1 MKGEMMMLNTA
12 DTHDFIDQLTLEG
25 VPWHRLTTPYGRG
38 DELPK
43 LLKDLSSLKNR
54 ESVESSV
61 RKISHLIEHQGTLW
75 HVTPFATVFLARIFR
90 SALADAST
98 NPVAHQVVDHI
109 GELFAVLL
117 KSVRDAQKLEHADPL
132 PKFVDLLTEDSL
144 WPDDEEDDELRWEE
158 EEVFSD
164 SMFYS
169 FWFYTKEVLTNALNG
184 LEEVPQEFTESISS
198 LKGLL

>member
-1 MKGEMMMLNTA
+1 MLNTA
-12 DTHDFIDQLTLEG
+12 ETHDFIDQLTLEG

-117 KSVRDAQKLEHADPL
+117 ESVRDAQKLEHADPL

>member
-1 MKGEMMMLNTA
+1 MLNTA
-12 DTHDFIDQLTLEG
+12 DTHDFIDQQTLEG

-98 NPVAHQVVDHI
+98 NPVAHQAVDHI

-117 KSVRDAQKLEHADPL
+117 ESVRDAQKLEHADPL
-132 PKFVDLLTEDSL
+132 PKFVDLLTENSL

>member
-1 MKGEMMMLNTA
+1 MLNTA

-54 ESVESSV
+54 KSVESSV

-98 NPVAHQVVDHI
+98 NPVAHQAVDHI

-117 KSVRDAQKLEHADPL
+117 ESVRDAQKLEHADPL

>member
-1 MKGEMMMLNTA
+1 MLNTA
-12 DTHDFIDQLTLEG
+12 DAHDFIDQLTLEG

-117 KSVRDAQKLEHADPL
+117 ESVRDAQKLEHADPL

>member
-1 MKGEMMMLNTA
+1 MLNTA

-117 KSVRDAQKLEHADPL
+117 ESVRDAQKLEHADPL

-184 LEEVPQEFTESISS
+184 LDVGGRQKRNISVRRI
-198 LKGLL
+198 

>member
-1 MKGEMMMLNTA
+1 MLNTA
-12 DTHDFIDQLTLEG
+12 DTHDFINQLTLEG

-43 LLKDLSSLKNR
+43 LLKDLASLKNR

-98 NPVAHQVVDHI
+98 NPVAHQAVDHI

-117 KSVRDAQKLEHADPL
+117 ECVRDAQKLEHADPL

>member
-1 MKGEMMMLNTA
+1 MLNTA
-12 DTHDFIDQLTLEG
+12 DTHDFIDQLTVEG

-43 LLKDLSSLKNR
+43 LLKNLSSLKNR

-117 KSVRDAQKLEHADPL
+117 ESVRDAQKLEHADPL

-144 WPDDEEDDELRWEE
+144 RPDDEEDDELRWEE

>member
-1 MKGEMMMLNTA
+1 MMLNTA

-117 KSVRDAQKLEHADPL
+117 ESVRNAQKLEHADPL

-164 SMFYS
+164 AMFYS

>member
-1 MKGEMMMLNTA
+1 MMLNTA

-54 ESVESSV
+54 DSVESSV

-90 SALADAST
+90 SALADVST
-98 NPVAHQVVDHI
+98 NPVAHQAVDHI

>member
-1 MKGEMMMLNTA
+1 MLNTA

-43 LLKDLSSLKNR
+43 LLNALSSLR
-54 ESVESSV
+54 SQESVESTV

-75 HVTPFATVFLARIFR
+75 HVTPFATVFLARIFKR
-90 SALADAST
+90 ALASAST
-98 NPVAHQVVDHI
+98 DPVAHQAVNHI
-109 GELFAVLL
+109 GELFTVLL
-117 KSVRDAQKLEHADPL
+117 ESIRDAQTLEHADPL
-132 PKFVDLLTEDSL
+132 PTFADLLTEDSL

-158 EEVFSD
+158 EDVFSD

-169 FWFYTKEVLTNALNG
+169 FWFYT
-184 LEEVPQEFTESISS
+184 
-198 LKGLL
+198 

>member
-1 MKGEMMMLNTA
+1 MILNTA
-12 DTHDFIDQLTLEG
+12 DAHDFIDQLTLEG

-43 LLKDLSSLKNR
+43 LLNALSSLR
-54 ESVESSV
+54 SQESVDSTV

-75 HVTPFATVFLARIFR
+75 HVTPFATVFLARIFKN
-90 SALADAST
+90 SLAAATT
-98 NPVAHQVVDHI
+98 NPVAHQAVDHI

-117 KSVRDAQKLEHADPL
+117 ESIRDAQTLEHADPL
-132 PKFVDLLTEDSL
+132 PKFSDLLTEDSL
-144 WPDDEEDDELRWEE
+144 WPDD

-169 FWFYTKEVLTNALNG
+169 FWFYTKEVLADALNG
-184 LEEVPQEFTESISS
+184 LDEVPQEFAESISS
-198 LKGLL
+198 LKELL

>member
-1 MKGEMMMLNTA
+1 MLNTA

-61 RKISHLIEHQGTLW
+61 RKMSHLIEHQGTLW
-75 HVTPFATVFLARIFR
+75 HVTPFATVFLARIFKR
-90 SALADAST
+90 ALASAST
-98 NPVAHQVVDHI
+98 DPVAHQAVNHI
-109 GELFAVLL
+109 GELFTVLL
-117 KSVRDAQKLEHADPL
+117 ESIRDAQTLEHADPL
-132 PKFVDLLTEDSL
+132 PTFADLLTEDSL

-158 EEVFSD
+158 EDVFSD

-169 FWFYTKEVLTNALNG
+169 FWFYTKEVLADALNG
-184 LEEVPQEFTESISS
+184 LGEVPQESAESISS
-198 LKGLL
+198 LKELL

>member
-1 MKGEMMMLNTA
+1 MLNTA

-98 NPVAHQVVDHI
+98 NPVAHQVVEHI

>member
-1 MKGEMMMLNTA
+1 MLNTA

-117 KSVRDAQKLEHADPL
+117 ESVRDAQKLEHADPL

>member
-1 MKGEMMMLNTA
+1 MMLNTA

-25 VPWHRLTTPYGRG
+25 VPWHCLTTPYGRG

>member
-1 MKGEMMMLNTA
+1 MILNTA

>member
-1 MKGEMMMLNTA
+1 MLNTA
-12 DTHDFIDQLTLEG
+12 DTHDFIDQQTLEG

-98 NPVAHQVVDHI
+98 NPVAHQAVDHV

-117 KSVRDAQKLEHADPL
+117 ESVRDAQKLEHADPL
-132 PKFVDLLTEDSL
+132 PKFVDLLTENSL

>member
-1 MKGEMMMLNTA
+1 MMLNTA

-75 HVTPFATVFLARIFR
+75 HVTPFATVFLARIYR

>member
-1 MKGEMMMLNTA
+1 MILNTA
-12 DTHDFIDQLTLEG
+12 DAHDFIDQLTLEG

-43 LLKDLSSLKNR
+43 LLNALSSLR
-54 ESVESSV
+54 SQESVDSTV

-75 HVTPFATVFLARIFR
+75 HVTPFATVFLARIFKN
-90 SALADAST
+90 SLAAATT
-98 NPVAHQVVDHI
+98 NPVAHQAVDHI

-117 KSVRDAQKLEHADPL
+117 ESIRDAQTLEHADPL
-132 PKFVDLLTEDSL
+132 PKFSDLLTEDSL

-164 SMFYS
+164 LMFYS
-169 FWFYTKEVLTNALNG
+169 FWFYTKEVLADALNG
-184 LEEVPQEFTESISS
+184 LDEVPQEFAESISS
-198 LKGLL
+198 LKELL

>member
-1 MKGEMMMLNTA
+1 MMLNTA

-98 NPVAHQVVDHI
+98 NPVAHQVVEHI

>member
-1 MKGEMMMLNTA
+1 MLNTA
-12 DTHDFIDQLTLEG
+12 ETHDFIDQLPLEG

-75 HVTPFATVFLARIFR
+75 HVTPFATVFLARIFKR
-90 SALADAST
+90 ALASAST
-98 NPVAHQVVDHI
+98 DPVAHQAVNHI
-109 GELFAVLL
+109 GELFTVLL
-117 KSVRDAQKLEHADPL
+117 ESIRDAQTLEHADPL
-132 PKFVDLLTEDSL
+132 PTFADLLTEDSL

-158 EEVFSD
+158 EDVFSD

-169 FWFYTKEVLTNALNG
+169 FWFYTKEVLADALNG
-184 LEEVPQEFTESISS
+184 LGEVPQESAESISS
-198 LKGLL
+198 LKELL

>member
-1 MKGEMMMLNTA
+1 MLNTA

-54 ESVESSV
+54 DSVESSV

-90 SALADAST
+90 SALADVST
-98 NPVAHQVVDHI
+98 NPVAHQAVDHI

>member
-1 MKGEMMMLNTA
+1 MLNTA
-12 DTHDFIDQLTLEG
+12 DTHDFIDQQTLEG

-98 NPVAHQVVDHI
+98 NPVAHQAVDHI

-117 KSVRDAQKLEHADPL
+117 ESVRDAQKLEHADPL
-132 PKFVDLLTEDSL
+132 PKFVDLLTENSL

-169 FWFYTKEVLTNALNG
+169 RK
-184 LEEVPQEFTESISS
+184 SRI
-198 LKGLL
+198 

>member
-1 MKGEMMMLNTA
+1 MMLNTA

-43 LLKDLSSLKNR
+43 LLKDLFSLKNR

-98 NPVAHQVVDHI
+98 NPVAHQAVDHI

-117 KSVRDAQKLEHADPL
+117 ESVRDAQKLEHADPL

>member
-1 MKGEMMMLNTA
+1 MLNTA

-117 KSVRDAQKLEHADPL
+117 ESVRDAQKLEHADPL

-144 WPDDEEDDELRWEE
+144 WPDDEEDDELRWED

>member
-1 MKGEMMMLNTA
+1 MLNTA

-117 KSVRDAQKLEHADPL
+117 ESVRDAQKLEHADPL

-169 FWFYTKEVLTNALNG
+169 FWFYTKEILTNALNG

>member
-1 MKGEMMMLNTA
+1 MMLNTA

-98 NPVAHQVVDHI
+98 NPVAHQAVDHI

-117 KSVRDAQKLEHADPL
+117 ESVRDAQKLEHADPL
-132 PKFVDLLTEDSL
+132 PRFVDLLTEDSL

>member
-1 MKGEMMMLNTA
+1 MLNTA

-75 HVTPFATVFLARIFR
+75 HVTPFATVFLARIVR

-98 NPVAHQVVDHI
+98 NPVAHQAVDHI

-117 KSVRDAQKLEHADPL
+117 ESVRDAQKLEHADPL

>member
-1 MKGEMMMLNTA
+1 MLNTA
-12 DTHDFIDQLTLEG
+12 DTHDFIDQLTVEG

-117 KSVRDAQKLEHADPL
+117 ESVRDAQKLEHADPL

>member
-1 MKGEMMMLNTA
+1 MLNTA
-12 DTHDFIDQLTLEG
+12 ETHDFIDQLPLEG

-75 HVTPFATVFLARIFR
+75 HVTPFATVFLARIFKR
-90 SALADAST
+90 ALATAST
-98 NPVAHQVVDHI
+98 DPVAHQAVNHI
-109 GELFAVLL
+109 GELFTVLL
-117 KSVRDAQKLEHADPL
+117 ESIRDAQTLEHADPL
-132 PKFVDLLTEDSL
+132 PTFADLLTEDSL

-158 EEVFSD
+158 EDVFSD

-169 FWFYTKEVLTNALNG
+169 FWFYTKEVLADALNG
-184 LEEVPQEFTESISS
+184 LGEVPQESAESISS
-198 LKGLL
+198 LKELL

>member
-1 MKGEMMMLNTA
+1 MLNTA

-98 NPVAHQVVDHI
+98 NPVAHQAVDHI

-117 KSVRDAQKLEHADPL
+117 ESVRDAQKLEHADPL

>member
-1 MKGEMMMLNTA
+1 MLNTA

-90 SALADAST
+90 SALADVST
-98 NPVAHQVVDHI
+98 NPVAHQAVDHI

-144 WPDDEEDDELRWEE
+144 WPDDEEDDELRWKE

>member
-1 MKGEMMMLNTA
+1 MMLNTA

-43 LLKDLSSLKNR
+43 LLKNLSSLKNR

-98 NPVAHQVVDHI
+98 NPVAHQAVDHI

-117 KSVRDAQKLEHADPL
+117 ESVRDAQKLEHADPL

-164 SMFYS
+164 SMFYG

>member
-1 MKGEMMMLNTA
+1 MLNTA

-61 RKISHLIEHQGTLW
+61 RKISRLIEHQGTLW

-98 NPVAHQVVDHI
+98 NPVAHQAVDHI

-117 KSVRDAQKLEHADPL
+117 ESVRDAQKLEHADPL

>member
-1 MKGEMMMLNTA
+1 MLNTA

-98 NPVAHQVVDHI
+98 NPVAHQAVDHI

-117 KSVRDAQKLEHADPL
+117 ESVRDAQKLEHADPL

-144 WPDDEEDDELRWEE
+144 WPGDEEDDELRWEE

>member
-1 MKGEMMMLNTA
+1 MMLNTA

-98 NPVAHQVVDHI
+98 NPVAHQAVDHI

-117 KSVRDAQKLEHADPL
+117 ESVRDAQKLEHADPL
-132 PKFVDLLTEDSL
+132 PKFVDLLTENSL

>member
-1 MKGEMMMLNTA
+1 MILNTA
-12 DTHDFIDQLTLEG
+12 DAHDFIDQLTLEG

-117 KSVRDAQKLEHADPL
+117 ESVRDAQKLEHADPL

>member
-1 MKGEMMMLNTA
+1 MLNTA

-117 KSVRDAQKLEHADPL
+117 ESVRDAQKLEHADPL

-164 SMFYS
+164 SMFHS